1 MLWIEVVSGWG
12 TSVGRKSERLVVA
25 QRNGSKQIALVHL
38 DHLIVEGAGVAL
50 SSDVVAK
57 CVESGIP
64 ITFVDGI
71 GRPYASLLP
80 SLGHGSAVVRSRQH
94 QARLN
99 KRSKELGRE
108 ILRDKC
114 ENQARVLRY
123 FAKNRRTRDPGCY
136 SALRFAERG
145 MARSLARF
153 DEGDA
158 ISLEAQIAST
168 YWAAVRIL
176 LPVDLG
182 FELRE
187 HRGTQ
192 NAANAALNYGY
203 GILQT
208 LCLQACVLAGLEPF
222 AGFVHVDRSGRQSM
236 VLDLMEP
243 FRPSVVDRP
252 VLGMFGKGWKPK
264 LGEDGYLAKPD
275 KERVRNAILGRLEVR
290 ERYSGASRKLRNIVQ
305 MYARDLARELG
316 GSPHVPY
323 RQSW

>member
-1 MLWIEVVSGWG
+1 MIEG
-12 TSVGRKSERLVVA
+12 
-25 QRNGSKQIALVHL
+25 H
-38 DHLIVEGAGVAL
+38 GVAL

-71 GRPYASLLP
+71 GRPYASLLS

-94 QARLN
+94 LARHTETGL
-99 KRSKELGRE
+99 SLGRAV
-108 ILRDKC
+108 LQDKC

-123 FAKNRRTRDPGCY
+123 FAKNRRTRDPACY
-136 SALRFAERG
+136 SALRFAERVIVRNLEDFNERE
-145 MARSLARF
+145 ALAR
-153 DEGDA
+153 
-158 ISLEAQIAST
+158 EAQIAAT
-168 YWAAVRIL
+168 YWAAVRML
-176 LPVDLG
+176 LPEDLG
-182 FELRE
+182 FEVRE

-208 LCLQACVLAGLEPF
+208 ICLQACVLAGLEPF
-222 AGFVHVDRSGRQSM
+222 AGLIHVDRSGRQSM

-252 VLGMFGKGWKPK
+252 LIGMFGKGWKPK